1 MHELQVSE
9 NSYFQN
15 SEILRIYREH
25 MEIIILPS
33 VPLTSTMTIPKGA
46 VRTIAVLIIQL
57 SLVT

>member
-15 SEILRIYREH
+15 SEILWIYREH

-33 VPLTSTMTIPKGA
+33 VSLTSTMTIPKGA

>member
-15 SEILRIYREH
+15 SEILWLYREH